1 MKIIII
7 IIICLFFSLTITPI
21 NEFITNPRQI
31 QPAGQTPAQPAG
43 QTPAQ
48 PAGQTPAQPAG
59 QTPAQ
64 PAGQAPAQPQAS
76 SGGSLEAQV
85 NMLSTQMKSTN
96 AMALEAKQKADK
108 ISSQIEEIKK
118 ELEKEA
124 D

>member
-7 IIICLFFSLTITPI
+7 ILICLFFSLTITPI

-48 PAGQTPAQPAG
+48 P
-59 QTPAQ
+59 
-64 PAGQAPAQPQAS
+64 QAS

-85 NMLSTQMKSTN
+85 NMLSTQMQSTN

>member
-31 QPAGQTPAQPAG
+31 QPAGQ
-43 QTPAQ
+43 
-48 PAGQTPAQPAG
+48 
-59 QTPAQ
+59 
-64 PAGQAPAQPQAS
+64 APAQPQAS

-85 NMLSTQMKSTN
+85 NMLSTQMQSTN
-96 AMALEAKQKADK
+96 AIALEAKQKADK

>member
-31 QPAGQTPAQPAG
+31 QPAGQA
-43 QTPAQ
+43 
-48 PAGQTPAQPAG
+48 
-59 QTPAQ
+59 PAQ

-85 NMLSTQMKSTN
+85 NMLSTQMQSTN
-96 AMALEAKQKADK
+96 AIALEAKQKADK